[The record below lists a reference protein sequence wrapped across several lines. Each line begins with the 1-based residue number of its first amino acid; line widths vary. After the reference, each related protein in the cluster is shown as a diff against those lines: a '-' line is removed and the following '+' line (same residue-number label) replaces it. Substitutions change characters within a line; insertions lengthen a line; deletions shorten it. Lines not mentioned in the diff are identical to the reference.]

1 MSDKNK
7 SIQENKNLMSTY
19 MKYYQFDL
27 LGRTKNPQ
35 LNSPHGKGITP
46 ESSGLMHCTL
56 RENISY
62 PNKALPTGK
71 INNIFVLDLDM
82 KIKVEGEKKKQPI
95 TLEDHPFVKKFG
107 TKYFSETMV
116 VKTQSGGFHLYF
128 EYDKECTQT
137 TNDYLGTDIR
147 SDGGY
152 IVAPFS
158 YIGDNPYENKYE
170 LTNDCEPIKVPEEIK
185 EWIKEEVLKKK
196 GTKKQYTKKA
206 KKIIV
211 KNEDTEVEDF
221 INYGCDLTQY
231 TYNFKQKELELV
243 IAGLPNS
250 YFTDYSNWL
259 IFTTAMK
266 MLDEAPSCKID
277 TYALWDKYSKE
288 KAEDNYDKNKN
299 VINWNGITD
308 HKELKCLWNVFN
320 QSAYNGSE
328 NILQYT
334 MFKEVNTHKIKADK
348 IIDTGKNP
356 NGKLGYD
363 FLEQFKSGGE
373 EFGELEKFE
382 NAVVK
387 ADTGTG
393 KTTSFYH
400 YIKNNKYKFISLV
413 SRISLGQEQYNIFNE
428 NGAECLF
435 YQNVEGRDLEE
446 DDNLVVQIDSIAKLS
461 KGLYYNFYED
471 FVVYLDEFNS
481 LVEYLITSPTLE
493 NKRIEVFYTLKEL
506 LLNCKQ
512 IICTDAD
519 ISDTSLELL
528 YIYGIDFTFIKNKYK
543 HNKGVRATEI
553 NERDHIINKIKKD
566 DKFLCCC
573 DSKTEAEIIYNELND
588 PSAKLITSETTEL
601 PDFDKHNKIIYS
613 PKVIYGIDSS
623 MKRNVYCVYRE
634 HTISPNAMV
643 QQIARCRNI
652 KHLYFYFNK
661 KMVNDYAFSSIE
673 DCKEYLLE
681 KDMNIVKN
689 NWCMGQE
696 SDDYINLLVHYRYCK
711 DAHNTNKFAHFINLI
726 KQRGFIFNAQYKKV
740 ERGGNRLKQ
749 LEENR
754 EIKLENF
761 DATAD
766 YVQRTNEVLKVPQDK
781 IEDYK
786 EIFIDNYK
794 VKEHL
799 NIKDYFLTDALGFLE
814 EEKEVQGENWVSKME
829 VVRDYM
835 KYEKELDDLKDWNM
849 NKATSRRGY
858 LMFLNEVRKELTDNE
873 SPMDINVKHLPTP
886 EREKELRSMYEL
898 VEYDRNNDMHFR
910 TYEEKDISEEKR
922 LEKYNLSLAHIYE
935 HVFGKDIVEN
945 KRVYEK
951 QYDENGNVKTLV
963 NMVKDFKN
971 VGKKDK
977 LDKNGEPVI
986 KKNSKGEDYI
996 VQENIREVQYNE
1008 DGSVKMKEGK
1018 PKIDYKKKTVYYIN
1032 PLILNKHDRLV
1043 DYSRKPEDRKFQK
1056 FIELDEYALLDD

>member
-1 MSDKNK
+1 MEVKNK
-7 SIQENKNLMSTY
+7 SIDENKNLMSTY

-46 ESSGLMHCTL
+46 ESSGLVHSTL

-95 TLEDHPFVKKFG
+95 TLKNHPFVKKFG
-107 TKYFSETMV
+107 SKYFTETMV

-128 EYDKECTQT
+128 KYDKECTQT

-170 LTNDCEPIKVPEEIK
+170 LVCDCEPIEVPEEIK
-185 EWIKEEVLKKK
+185 EWIKEDVLKKK
-196 GTKKQYTKKA
+196 ATKKQYTKKP
-206 KKIIV
+206 KKFVV
-211 KNEDTEVEDF
+211 KNEDTEVEEF
-221 INYGCDLTQY
+221 ISYGCDLTQY

-288 KAEDNYDKNKN
+288 KAEGNYDKDKN
-299 VINWNGITD
+299 IINWNGIKD

-334 MFKEVNTHKIKADK
+334 MFKEVNTHTTKPDK
-348 IIDTGKNP
+348 FINKE
-356 NGKLGYD
+356 KLGYD
-363 FLEQFKSGGE
+363 FLEQFKNPE
-373 EFGELEKFE
+373 EFG
-382 NAVVK
+382 VVSEYK
-387 ADTGTG
+387 NVVIKSDTGTG
-393 KTTSFYH
+393 KTTSFNH
-400 YIKNNKYKFISLV
+400 YIKKEKHNFISLV
-413 SRISLGQEQYNIFNE
+413 SRISLGQEQYNIFNQ

-446 DDNLVVQIDSIAKLS
+446 EDNLVVQIDSIAKLS
-461 KGLYYNFYED
+461 KGLYYQFYND

-528 YIYGIDFTFIKNKYK
+528 YIFGIDFTFIKNKYK

-553 NERDHIINKIKKD
+553 NSRDHIINKLKKEK
-566 DKFLCCC
+566 KFLCCC

-588 PSAKLITSETTEL
+588 PSVILITSETKEL
-601 PDFDKHNKIIYS
+601 PDFDKHDKIIYS

-634 HTISPNAMV
+634 HTIAPTAMV

-652 KHLYFYFNK
+652 NHLYFYFDK
-661 KMVNDYAFSSIE
+661 KVVSDYYFNSIE

-696 SDDYINLLVHYRYCK
+696 SDDYINLLVHFRYCK
-711 DAHNTNKFAHFINLI
+711 DAHNTNKFAHFINII
-726 KQRGFIFNAQYKKV
+726 KQRGFIFTAEYKKV
-740 ERGGNRLKQ
+740 EKGNNRAKQ
-749 LEENR
+749 LKENK

-766 YVQRTNEVLKVPQDK
+766 YVQRTNEVLKVPQEK
-781 IEDYK
+781 IDDYK

-799 NIKDYFLTDALGFLE
+799 NIKDYFLTNSLYTIA
-814 EEKEVQGENWVSKME
+814 EEKEVKGENWVSKME

-835 KYEKELDDLKDWNM
+835 KYEKELEDLKDWNM

-873 SPMDINVKHLPTP
+873 SPMDINVIHLPTP

-898 VEYDRNNDMHFR
+898 VEYDRLNNDNHFK
-910 TYEEKDISEEKR
+910 TLDKKNTKEQNIEN
-922 LEKYNLSLAHIYE
+922 YNLTLAHIYE
-935 HVFGKDIVEN
+935 KVFGKDIIDN

-951 QYDENGNVKTLV
+951 QYDENGNVKTKV
-963 NMVKDFKN
+963 NMVKDMKK
-971 VGKKDK
+971 VGKRDK
-977 LDKNGEPVI
+977 LDKEGKPVI

-996 VQENIREVQYNE
+996 VQENILEEQYNE

-1018 PKIDYKKKTVYYIN
+1018 PKIDYKKKTVYFIN
-1032 PLILNKHDRLV
+1032 PLTLDMHDRLV
-1043 DYSRKPEDRKFQK
+1043 DYSRKPQDKKYEK
-1056 FIELDEYALLDD
+1056 FISAYEFAFGDD